1 MTSPSLIFSIRGVP
15 SPLVAWRDVALNTAI
30 GLTSTSIDHELEAA
44 MREAQRR
51 LAMTA
56 WRKLFTLAVNE
67 TCVEDKYFML
77 LKRADEMERADLIT
91 SEEWRKLV
99 QQAGT
104 SLASTAE
111 CMGGAG

>member
-1 MTSPSLIFSIRGVP
+1 
-15 SPLVAWRDVALNTAI
+15 
-30 GLTSTSIDHELEAA
+30 
-44 MREAQRR
+44 MREAQRI

-56 WRKLFTLAVNE
+56 WRELFVLAE
-67 TCVEDKYFML
+67 FQIDAEEKYFGL
-77 LKRADEMERADLIT
+77 LRRADAMERADLIT
-91 SEEWRKLV
+91 GDEWRKLV